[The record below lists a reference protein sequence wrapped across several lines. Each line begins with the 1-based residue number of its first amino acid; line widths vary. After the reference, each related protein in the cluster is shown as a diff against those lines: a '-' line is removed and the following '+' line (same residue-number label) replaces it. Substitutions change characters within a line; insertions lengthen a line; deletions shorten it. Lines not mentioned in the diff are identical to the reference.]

1 MTKKL
6 DLGNALGRIREMKS
20 MLKVVQEQINS
31 FYLIMR
37 LSFFEVKSSNNNNY
51 LGMLWE
57 LINPMIQIGIYWF
70 VFGFG
75 IREGKDVGEIPYIY
89 WMLSGIVVW
98 FFINPAILESS
109 KSIYTRINFIS
120 KMSFPMSAI
129 PSYVIMAKFVP
140 NLVLTGIIAI
150 ILNFGGFYVSIYYIQ
165 LVYFM
170 FACIV
175 VIFAIS
181 LITSTLATIVRD
193 VQMIVQAITRMLL
206 YLTPLLWTPDKLPVI
221 IQKVMMLNP
230 FYYIVEGYRA
240 ALLGTSWYMID
251 NLPYTLYFWGLVI
264 ILLMIGSFL
273 HLKFRNH
280 FVDYL

>member
-1 MTKKL
+1 
-6 DLGNALGRIREMKS
+6 MKS